1 MRFYQRCF
9 ECQQKQ
15 KTPLQLAH
23 SSVTIESLQFDYEAF
38 RVLVCVR
45 VLAWCR
51 SFLCILEYEL
61 LVYSLCYSVHI
72 FRPAER

>member
-38 RVLVCVR
+38 RVSVCE
-45 VLAWCR
+45 
-51 SFLCILEYEL
+51 F
-61 LVYSLCYSVHI
+61 
-72 FRPAER
+72 